1 MDPFWNAST
10 RRQLFLYACI
20 PARAIMAALPAILP
34 LYVLPM
40 YGVVTA
46 VIAVGFLYLYFTGER
61 MKAPE
66 GGGVTWWSKLRLVH
80 GMQYATA
87 AIYLFQRS
95 REATI
100 PLALDILCGAGMFAH
115 RQMSLHCGC
124 GARNKKNGL

>member
-1 MDPFWNAST
+1 MDLFWNASS
-10 RRQLFLYACI
+10 RQKLFIYACI
-20 PARAIMAALPAILP
+20 PARAIMAALPAMLP
-34 LYVLPM
+34 LWVLPI
-40 YGVVTA
+40 YGIVTA
-46 VIAVGFLYLYFTGER
+46 VISVGFLYLYFAGER

-66 GGGVTWWSKLRLVH
+66 GGGATWWSKLRLVH

-87 AIYLFQRS
+87 AIYLFQKS

-124 GARNKKNGL
+124 SAKK